1 MGLFNAGT
9 SQKVS
14 NGSTAIQAQ
23 GDVTITNG
31 LSAQDVKVIFEL
43 LFENQFP
50 KIQEIARQQAILNG
64 NEFQAKVISDLHKN
78 SKRIITDKFKDP
90 DVQALL
96 NDALISA
103 SRKGEKSHPELLS
116 KLIVEKVSSGNSD
129 LKDIVISEAIDVIPK
144 LTKQQIALMCGVFIL
159 KDMQISSPLGE
170 VIYLLSRF
178 HDKFEKAFGLDFNLS
193 NTNLNH
199 ISYTGACNYN
209 DFMGIDA
216 IDAYLGKYNNFGAA
230 NKIEAQ
236 AKVKAVAPSIH
247 NFLEKINTPTIG
259 GITLTSVGLAIA
271 ITAINE
277 IQQIEYSNW
286 IR

>member
-1 MGLFNAGT
+1 MSFLNAGT
-9 SQKVS
+9 NQKVS

-50 KIQEIARQQAILNG
+50 KIQEIARQQALING
-64 NEFQAKVISDLHKN
+64 NEFQAKVISDLHEN

-129 LKDIVISEAIDVIPK
+129 LKDIVITEAIGVIPK
-144 LTKQQIALMCGVFIL
+144 LTKEQIALMCGVFIL
-159 KDMQISSPLGE
+159 KEVTMSANLGE
-170 VIYLLSRF
+170 VIYFLSNF
-178 HDKFEKAFGLDFNLS
+178 HDKFEKRFGLEFNLS
-193 NTNLNH
+193 NANINH

-209 DFMGIDA
+209 NFMSVDA
-216 IDAYLGKYNNFGAA
+216 FDIYLGKYNNFGAT
-230 NKIEAQ
+230 NKVEAQ
-236 AKVKAVAPSIH
+236 EKLKAVAPSIH
-247 NFLEKINTPTIG
+247 NFLEKINTPTLG

-277 IQQIEYSNW
+277 IQYIEYSSW

>member
-1 MGLFNAGT
+1 MSIFDGGT
-9 SQKVS
+9 RQKVS
-14 NGSTAIQAQ
+14 DGSTAIQAQ
-23 GDVTITNG
+23 GNVTITNG
-31 LSAQDVKVIFEL
+31 LSAQDVKVIFEI

-50 KIQEIARQQAILNG
+50 KIQEVARQQAIING

-78 SKRIITDKFKDP
+78 SKRIVIEKFKDP

-103 SRKGEKSHPELLS
+103 SRKGDKSHPELLS

-129 LKDIVISEAIDVIPK
+129 LKDIVITEAIGVIPK
-144 LTKQQIALMCGVFIL
+144 LTKQQIAMMCGVFIL
-159 KDMQISSPLGE
+159 KNMHISTPLGE
-170 VIYLLSRF
+170 VIYLISSF
-178 HDKFEKAFGLDFNLS
+178 HEKFEKKFGLDFNLS
-193 NTNLNH
+193 DTNLNH

-209 DFMGIDA
+209 DFMA
-216 IDAYLGKYNNFGAA
+216 IDAFEAYISKYNNFGAA
-230 NKIEAQ
+230 NKVEAQ
-236 AKVKAVAPSIH
+236 AKIKTVAPSIH
-247 NFLEKINTPTIG
+247 KFLEKINIPRIG

-277 IQQIEYSNW
+277 IQHIEYSNW

>member
-1 MGLFNAGT
+1 VSFLNAGT
-9 SQKVS
+9 NQKVS

-50 KIQEIARQQAILNG
+50 KIQEIARQQALING
-64 NEFQAKVISDLHKN
+64 NEFQAKVISDLHEN
-78 SKRIITDKFKDP
+78 SKRIITGKFKDP

-129 LKDIVISEAIDVIPK
+129 LKDIVITEAIGVIPK
-144 LTKQQIALMCGVFIL
+144 LTREQIALMCGVFIL
-159 KDMQISSPLGE
+159 KEVTMSANLGE
-170 VIYLLSRF
+170 VIYFLSNF
-178 HDKFEKAFGLDFNLS
+178 HDKFEKRFGLEFNLS
-193 NTNLNH
+193 NANINH

-209 DFMGIDA
+209 NFMSVDA
-216 IDAYLGKYNNFGAA
+216 FDIYLGKYNNFGAT
-230 NKIEAQ
+230 NKVEAQ
-236 AKVKAVAPSIH
+236 EKLKAVAPSIH
-247 NFLEKINTPTIG
+247 NFLEKINTPTLG

-277 IQQIEYSNW
+277 IQYIEYSSW

>member
-1 MGLFNAGT
+1 MSLFNAGA
-9 SQKVS
+9 SQEVS
-14 NGSTAIQAQ
+14 SGSTAIQAQ

-50 KIQEIARQQAILNG
+50 KIQEVARQQAIING

-78 SKRIITDKFKDP
+78 SKRIIINKFKDP

-103 SRKGEKSHPELLS
+103 SRKGERSHPELLS
-116 KLIVEKVSSGNSD
+116 KLIVEKVSSEDTD
-129 LKDIVISEAIDVIPK
+129 LKDIVITEAIGVIPK
-144 LTKQQIALMCGVFIL
+144 LTKQQIAMICGVFIL
-159 KDMQISSPLGE
+159 KDMQISSFLGE
-170 VIYLLSRF
+170 VIYLLSNF
-178 HDKFEKAFGLDFNLS
+178 HDKFEKRFGLDFNLS

-209 DFMGIDA
+209 DFMGVDA
-216 IDAYLGKYNNFGAA
+216 FDVYLGKYNNFGAA
-230 NKIEAQ
+230 NKVDAQ
-236 AKVKAVAPSIH
+236 TKVKTVAPSIH
-247 NFLEKINTPTIG
+247 NFLEKINTSRLG

-271 ITAINE
+271 ITAIKE
-277 IQQIEYSNW
+277 IEHIEYSDW

>member
-1 MGLFNAGT
+1 MSFLNAGT
-9 SQKVS
+9 NQKVS

-50 KIQEIARQQAILNG
+50 KIQEIARQQALING
-64 NEFQAKVISDLHKN
+64 NEFQAKVISDLHEN

-129 LKDIVISEAIDVIPK
+129 LKDIVITEAIGVIPK
-144 LTKQQIALMCGVFIL
+144 LTREQIALMCGVFIL
-159 KDMQISSPLGE
+159 KEVTMSANLGE
-170 VIYLLSRF
+170 VIYFLSNF
-178 HDKFEKAFGLDFNLS
+178 HDKFEKRFGLEFNLS
-193 NTNLNH
+193 NANINH

-209 DFMGIDA
+209 NFMSVDA
-216 IDAYLGKYNNFGAA
+216 FDIYLGKYNNFGAT
-230 NKIEAQ
+230 NKVEAQ
-236 AKVKAVAPSIH
+236 EKLKAVAPSIH
-247 NFLEKINTPTIG
+247 NFLEKINTPTLG

-277 IQQIEYSNW
+277 IQYIEYSSW